1 MGKLFGD
8 NVSAYVQYAVAFV
21 TILILLLLLAY
32 ILRLVTRRRLGGTV
46 PRGRAPRLGVVEVF
60 DLDNQRRL
68 ILLRRDNVEHLVM
81 IGGPT
86 DVVVESAFVRTG
98 SNRVPAP
105 QIDPDRLDEEFQ
117 TRPEGIEPP
126 VRPVIGDGP
135 GALPRHTLT
144 PHTLPPAQEPTS
156 RPVTQ
161 HPAMTPPPAPSQP
174 APPIAPAAEPQ
185 RPPVM
190 QPTPPRPVA
199 PPAAPQSV
207 PSQPTTMT
215 VVQPKPPASP
225 QQMPIAPPV
234 ARPPQPPA
242 PPPAQAA
249 PATPPQPAPPAK
261 SAFASRLEEAMKRP
275 FANRQTESAPL
286 APIPPSTPPAPAT
299 PAPVQQAPIPH
310 PPVQTAPPQRAEP
323 QRPDVRPELHKA
335 APAPVMP
342 TPASAQSSAPVPAS
356 QPAPKPAPS
365 PAATMDAAPAATKP
379 PAADPFDLGA
389 LEDEMAKLLGRTPTK
404 K

>member
-144 PHTLPPAQEPTS
+144 PHTLPPA
-156 RPVTQ
+156 
-161 HPAMTPPPAPSQP
+161 
-174 APPIAPAAEPQ
+174 
-185 RPPVM
+185 
-190 QPTPPRPVA
+190 
-199 PPAAPQSV
+199 
-207 PSQPTTMT
+207 
-215 VVQPKPPASP
+215 
-225 QQMPIAPPV
+225 
-234 ARPPQPPA
+234 
-242 PPPAQAA
+242 
-249 PATPPQPAPPAK
+249 
-261 SAFASRLEEAMKRP
+261 
-275 FANRQTESAPL
+275 
-286 APIPPSTPPAPAT
+286 
-299 PAPVQQAPIPH
+299 
-310 PPVQTAPPQRAEP
+310 
-323 QRPDVRPELHKA
+323 
-335 APAPVMP
+335 
-342 TPASAQSSAPVPAS
+342 
-356 QPAPKPAPS
+356 
-365 PAATMDAAPAATKP
+365 
-379 PAADPFDLGA
+379 
-389 LEDEMAKLLGRTPTK
+389 
-404 K
+404 